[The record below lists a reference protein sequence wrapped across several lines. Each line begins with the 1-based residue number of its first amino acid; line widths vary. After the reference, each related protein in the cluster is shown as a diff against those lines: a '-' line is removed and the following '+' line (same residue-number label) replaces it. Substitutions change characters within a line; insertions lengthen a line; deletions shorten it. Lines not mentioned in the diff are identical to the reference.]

1 MVWLFLWYPWE
12 FEMLDGSKF
21 RLRQGFPCGETL
33 VRRNAPPRR
42 AGPRP
47 ASASFSSTQDKKVP
61 LCSFPRMGH
70 GLGQWETAAK
80 VTNYFTKDKRKVP
93 DFLRNQ
99 EQTAPG
105 SIFPAR
111 CCFFVSFSRI
121 LCFACVE
128 FGGYFLTHL
137 TLPG

>member
-47 ASASFSSTQDKKVP
+47 ASVSFSSTQDIKTSTPSGVDVFM
-61 LCSFPRMGH
+61 CRGRFQM
-70 GLGQWETAAK
+70 
-80 VTNYFTKDKRKVP
+80 
-93 DFLRNQ
+93 
-99 EQTAPG
+99 
-105 SIFPAR
+105 
-111 CCFFVSFSRI
+111 
-121 LCFACVE
+121 
-128 FGGYFLTHL
+128 FGENA
-137 TLPG
+137 